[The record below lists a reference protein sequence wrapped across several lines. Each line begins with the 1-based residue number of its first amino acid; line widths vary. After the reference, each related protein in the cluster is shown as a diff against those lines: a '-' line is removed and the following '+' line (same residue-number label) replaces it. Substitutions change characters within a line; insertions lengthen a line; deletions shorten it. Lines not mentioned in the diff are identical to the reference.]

1 MAHYITIIANIF
13 HIYAVY
19 QFSQLLFQKKP
30 NRKLLEFILYFLYF
44 QINSFCFVYF
54 HSIIW
59 NVLSNLIPF
68 FCITLFYPTT
78 WSHRIL
84 SVFSIY
90 IVSMA
95 IDILC
100 ATVSIWFDY
109 TLFFTSGF
117 AAALLLLIV
126 ARIAAHF
133 KLYRKEVVP
142 RLGIFYVINILFIP
156 LGSIFL
162 AHYIARTLSWRSL
175 IAAIILLLLNI
186 SVFSLYDHL
195 IGLMKK
201 QHTVHLIEQQNKT
214 YQEQIKA
221 VQQSQMRLRFLRH
234 DIKNHLFQ
242 MQHYLDTNDIDGL
255 RSYISDTEYHLDLAR
270 STTYTQHEQINS
282 ILNYKLMPLQLDDT
296 NLDIDIRLPEELP
309 YAPFDLTVLLGNL
322 LDNAAEATEKVFPKE
337 QRHIIL
343 KMRVKFGALQLNIRN
358 RYDNILPDESG
369 TRKPDKKRHGLGM
382 KSVQDIVD
390 RYHGKILDCA
400 GKGLV
405 RGQRDPVPAGTQ
417 HFLRIIKTTKT
428 VSLFQRE
435 TVFLLHNAQLFVKG
449 IVPQQH
455 LVFFRCQPG
464 ICLEIVYKMGL
475 VKIPQVGGDLGQRA
489 PRVLVLV
496 QRRHCRLKP
505 DDLRQLF
512 GAESGLIPKTL
523 VNVSGRITG
532 ILRQL
537 FHGNPAAG
545 ADHQIGRVEHQQI
558 LMFLGTDS
566 AIDVHVG
573 THKHTDLLPEI

>member
-343 KMRVKFGALQLNIRN
+343 KIK
-358 RYDNILPDESG
+358 
-369 TRKPDKKRHGLGM
+369 
-382 KSVQDIVD
+382 
-390 RYHGKILDCA
+390 
-400 GKGLV
+400 V
-405 RGQRDPVPAGTQ
+405 RRIAAEHTQ
-417 HFLRIIKTTKT
+417 PL
-428 VSLFQRE
+428 
-435 TVFLLHNAQLFVKG
+435 
-449 IVPQQH
+449 
-455 LVFFRCQPG
+455 
-464 ICLEIVYKMGL
+464 
-475 VKIPQVGGDLGQRA
+475 
-489 PRVLVLV
+489 
-496 QRRHCRLKP
+496 
-505 DDLRQLF
+505 
-512 GAESGLIPKTL
+512 
-523 VNVSGRITG
+523 
-532 ILRQL
+532 
-537 FHGNPAAG
+537 
-545 ADHQIGRVEHQQI
+545 
-558 LMFLGTDS
+558 
-566 AIDVHVG
+566 
-573 THKHTDLLPEI
+573 

>member
-296 NLDIDIRLPEELP
+296 NLDIVVSRKNCPMRRL
-309 YAPFDLTVLLGNL
+309 
-322 LDNAAEATEKVFPKE
+322 
-337 QRHIIL
+337 I
-343 KMRVKFGALQLNIRN
+343 
-358 RYDNILPDESG
+358 
-369 TRKPDKKRHGLGM
+369 
-382 KSVQDIVD
+382 
-390 RYHGKILDCA
+390 
-400 GKGLV
+400 
-405 RGQRDPVPAGTQ
+405 
-417 HFLRIIKTTKT
+417 
-428 VSLFQRE
+428 
-435 TVFLLHNAQLFVKG
+435 
-449 IVPQQH
+449 
-455 LVFFRCQPG
+455 
-464 ICLEIVYKMGL
+464 
-475 VKIPQVGGDLGQRA
+475 
-489 PRVLVLV
+489 
-496 QRRHCRLKP
+496 
-505 DDLRQLF
+505 
-512 GAESGLIPKTL
+512 
-523 VNVSGRITG
+523 
-532 ILRQL
+532 
-537 FHGNPAAG
+537 
-545 ADHQIGRVEHQQI
+545 
-558 LMFLGTDS
+558 
-566 AIDVHVG
+566 
-573 THKHTDLLPEI
+573 

>member
-84 SVFSIY
+84 
-90 IVSMA
+90 
-95 IDILC
+95 
-100 ATVSIWFDY
+100 
-109 TLFFTSGF
+109 
-117 AAALLLLIV
+117 
-126 ARIAAHF
+126 
-133 KLYRKEVVP
+133 
-142 RLGIFYVINILFIP
+142 
-156 LGSIFL
+156 
-162 AHYIARTLSWRSL
+162 
-175 IAAIILLLLNI
+175 

-390 RYHGKILDCA
+390 RYHGKIW
-400 GKGLV
+400 
-405 RGQRDPVPAGTQ
+405 
-417 HFLRIIKTTKT
+417 T
-428 VSLFQRE
+428 VTE
-435 TVFLLHNAQLFVKG
+435 KDWY
-449 IVPQQH
+449 
-455 LVFFRCQPG
+455 
-464 ICLEIVYKMGL
+464 E
-475 VKIPQVGGDLGQRA
+475 
-489 PRVLVLV
+489 
-496 QRRHCRLKP
+496 
-505 DDLRQLF
+505 
-512 GAESGLIPKTL
+512 
-523 VNVSGRITG
+523 VNV
-532 ILRQL
+532 ILYQ
-537 FHGNPAAG
+537 P
-545 ADHQIGRVEHQQI
+545 EHSI
-558 LMFLGTDS
+558 S
-566 AIDVHVG
+566 S
-573 THKHTDLLPEI
+573 ES

>member
-390 RYHGKILDCA
+390 RYHGKNLDCD
-400 GKGLV
+400 GKRLV

-435 TVFLLHNAQLFVKG
+435 TVFYCTMRSFSSKASFRSS
-449 IVPQQH
+449 IWY
-455 LVFFRCQPG
+455 FFGVSP
-464 ICLEIVYKMGL
+464 VYVLKSCT
-475 VKIPQVGGDLGQRA
+475 KWDWSKY
-489 PRVLVLV
+489 PR
-496 QRRHCRLKP
+496 
-505 DDLRQLF
+505 
-512 GAESGLIPKTL
+512 S
-523 VNVSGRITG
+523 
-532 ILRQL
+532 
-537 FHGNPAAG
+537 AAISVRERPVCWFWFS
-545 ADHQIGRVEHQQI
+545 ADTAV
-558 LMFLGTDS
+558 
-566 AIDVHVG
+566 
-573 THKHTDLLPEI
+573 

>member
-84 SVFSIY
+84 
-90 IVSMA
+90 
-95 IDILC
+95 
-100 ATVSIWFDY
+100 
-109 TLFFTSGF
+109 
-117 AAALLLLIV
+117 
-126 ARIAAHF
+126 
-133 KLYRKEVVP
+133 
-142 RLGIFYVINILFIP
+142 
-156 LGSIFL
+156 
-162 AHYIARTLSWRSL
+162 
-175 IAAIILLLLNI
+175 

-390 RYHGKILDCA
+390 RYHGKIWT
-400 GKGLV
+400 
-405 RGQRDPVPAGTQ
+405 VPE
-417 HFLRIIKTTKT
+417 KDWY
-428 VSLFQRE
+428 E
-435 TVFLLHNAQLFVKG
+435 
-449 IVPQQH
+449 
-455 LVFFRCQPG
+455 
-464 ICLEIVYKMGL
+464 
-475 VKIPQVGGDLGQRA
+475 
-489 PRVLVLV
+489 
-496 QRRHCRLKP
+496 
-505 DDLRQLF
+505 
-512 GAESGLIPKTL
+512 
-523 VNVSGRITG
+523 VNV
-532 ILRQL
+532 ILYQ
-537 FHGNPAAG
+537 P
-545 ADHQIGRVEHQQI
+545 EHSI
-558 LMFLGTDS
+558 S
-566 AIDVHVG
+566 S
-573 THKHTDLLPEI
+573 ES

>member
-156 LGSIFL
+156 LAVSFW
-162 AHYIARTLSWRSL
+162 RTTLLGRSP
-175 IAAIILLLLNI
+175 
-186 SVFSLYDHL
+186 
-195 IGLMKK
+195 G
-201 QHTVHLIEQQNKT
+201 
-214 YQEQIKA
+214 
-221 VQQSQMRLRFLRH
+221 
-234 DIKNHLFQ
+234 
-242 MQHYLDTNDIDGL
+242 
-255 RSYISDTEYHLDLAR
+255 AR
-270 STTYTQHEQINS
+270 SS
-282 ILNYKLMPLQLDDT
+282 
-296 NLDIDIRLPEELP
+296 
-309 YAPFDLTVLLGNL
+309 
-322 LDNAAEATEKVFPKE
+322 
-337 QRHIIL
+337 
-343 KMRVKFGALQLNIRN
+343 
-358 RYDNILPDESG
+358 
-369 TRKPDKKRHGLGM
+369 
-382 KSVQDIVD
+382 
-390 RYHGKILDCA
+390 
-400 GKGLV
+400 
-405 RGQRDPVPAGTQ
+405 
-417 HFLRIIKTTKT
+417 
-428 VSLFQRE
+428 
-435 TVFLLHNAQLFVKG
+435 
-449 IVPQQH
+449 
-455 LVFFRCQPG
+455 QPSS
-464 ICLEIVYKMGL
+464 C
-475 VKIPQVGGDLGQRA
+475 
-489 PRVLVLV
+489 
-496 QRRHCRLKP
+496 C
-505 DDLRQLF
+505 F
-512 GAESGLIPKTL
+512 
-523 VNVSGRITG
+523 
-532 ILRQL
+532 
-537 FHGNPAAG
+537 
-545 ADHQIGRVEHQQI
+545 
-558 LMFLGTDS
+558 
-566 AIDVHVG
+566 
-573 THKHTDLLPEI
+573 

>member
-30 NRKLLEFILYFLYF
+30 NLKLLEFILYFLYF

-142 RLGIFYVINILFIP
+142 GLGIFYVINILFIP

-201 QHTVHLIEQQNKT
+201 QHTVRLIEQ
-214 YQEQIKA
+214 
-221 VQQSQMRLRFLRH
+221 
-234 DIKNHLFQ
+234 
-242 MQHYLDTNDIDGL
+242 
-255 RSYISDTEYHLDLAR
+255 
-270 STTYTQHEQINS
+270 
-282 ILNYKLMPLQLDDT
+282 
-296 NLDIDIRLPEELP
+296 
-309 YAPFDLTVLLGNL
+309 
-322 LDNAAEATEKVFPKE
+322 
-337 QRHIIL
+337 
-343 KMRVKFGALQLNIRN
+343 
-358 RYDNILPDESG
+358 
-369 TRKPDKKRHGLGM
+369 
-382 KSVQDIVD
+382 
-390 RYHGKILDCA
+390 
-400 GKGLV
+400 
-405 RGQRDPVPAGTQ
+405 
-417 HFLRIIKTTKT
+417 
-428 VSLFQRE
+428 
-435 TVFLLHNAQLFVKG
+435 
-449 IVPQQH
+449 
-455 LVFFRCQPG
+455 
-464 ICLEIVYKMGL
+464 
-475 VKIPQVGGDLGQRA
+475 
-489 PRVLVLV
+489 
-496 QRRHCRLKP
+496 
-505 DDLRQLF
+505 
-512 GAESGLIPKTL
+512 
-523 VNVSGRITG
+523 
-532 ILRQL
+532 
-537 FHGNPAAG
+537 
-545 ADHQIGRVEHQQI
+545 
-558 LMFLGTDS
+558 
-566 AIDVHVG
+566 
-573 THKHTDLLPEI
+573 

>member
-358 RYDNILPDESG
+358 RYDSILPDESG

-390 RYHGKILDCA
+390 RYHGKIWT
-400 GKGLV
+400 
-405 RGQRDPVPAGTQ
+405 VPE
-417 HFLRIIKTTKT
+417 KDWY
-428 VSLFQRE
+428 E
-435 TVFLLHNAQLFVKG
+435 
-449 IVPQQH
+449 
-455 LVFFRCQPG
+455 
-464 ICLEIVYKMGL
+464 
-475 VKIPQVGGDLGQRA
+475 
-489 PRVLVLV
+489 
-496 QRRHCRLKP
+496 
-505 DDLRQLF
+505 
-512 GAESGLIPKTL
+512 
-523 VNVSGRITG
+523 VNV
-532 ILRQL
+532 ILYQ
-537 FHGNPAAG
+537 P
-545 ADHQIGRVEHQQI
+545 EHSI
-558 LMFLGTDS
+558 S
-566 AIDVHVG
+566 S
-573 THKHTDLLPEI
+573 ES

>member
-142 RLGIFYVINILFIP
+142 GLGIFYVINILFIP

-255 RSYISDTEYHLDLAR
+255 RSYISDTEYHLDLAS

-282 ILNYKLMPLQLDDT
+282 ILNYKLMPLQL
-296 NLDIDIRLPEELP
+296 
-309 YAPFDLTVLLGNL
+309 G
-322 LDNAAEATEKVFPKE
+322 
-337 QRHIIL
+337 
-343 KMRVKFGALQLNIRN
+343 
-358 RYDNILPDESG
+358 
-369 TRKPDKKRHGLGM
+369 
-382 KSVQDIVD
+382 
-390 RYHGKILDCA
+390 
-400 GKGLV
+400 
-405 RGQRDPVPAGTQ
+405 
-417 HFLRIIKTTKT
+417 
-428 VSLFQRE
+428 
-435 TVFLLHNAQLFVKG
+435 
-449 IVPQQH
+449 
-455 LVFFRCQPG
+455 
-464 ICLEIVYKMGL
+464 
-475 VKIPQVGGDLGQRA
+475 
-489 PRVLVLV
+489 
-496 QRRHCRLKP
+496 
-505 DDLRQLF
+505 
-512 GAESGLIPKTL
+512 
-523 VNVSGRITG
+523 
-532 ILRQL
+532 
-537 FHGNPAAG
+537 
-545 ADHQIGRVEHQQI
+545 
-558 LMFLGTDS
+558 
-566 AIDVHVG
+566 
-573 THKHTDLLPEI
+573 